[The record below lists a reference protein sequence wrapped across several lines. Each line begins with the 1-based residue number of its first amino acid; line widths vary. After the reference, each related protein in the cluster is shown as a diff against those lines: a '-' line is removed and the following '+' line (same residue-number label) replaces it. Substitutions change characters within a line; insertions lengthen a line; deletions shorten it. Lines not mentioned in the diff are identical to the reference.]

1 MGREMDNFL
10 TESEKESIR
19 ETVAAAKQG
28 IDKLVDDFYTRLFD
42 LEPSLRPLFATDLSD
57 QKKKLVSMLVS
68 IVSLLDKPEQLLVA
82 ARALGKRHTA
92 YGVSREDFEP
102 VGNALIG
109 ALASAAADQWDFDKE
124 QAWVHLYSALTAEM
138 LSEFS

>member
-1 MGREMDNFL
+1 MDNFL